1 MYKLKLLA
9 VILSVST
16 LAGAQSVTVG
26 TLTSVQDGTTT
37 TITVPVSV
45 AVPPGTTAPTSVP
58 LASFVVTATNTS
70 GILNAGTA
78 FTTVPMDT
86 VVTDTASAWNWT
98 TNSYVIPTTGTYLI
112 VSHVRLAD
120 GVPPGVSYGQGVN
133 PTNVDNPD
141 FLWTTTNGMRNVIMN
156 TRIVQFTAGTA
167 VRLFTYV
174 DSPSPL
180 SVISASLSIQQLH

>member
-1 MYKLKLLA
+1 MHKLKLLA
-9 VILSVST
+9 VLLSFST

-26 TLTSVQDGTTT
+26 TLTSVHDGTTT

-45 AVPPGTTAPTSVP
+45 AVPPGTTVPTSVP
-58 LASFVVTATNTS
+58 LASFVVNATNTS

-78 FTTVPMDT
+78 FTTVPMDI

-120 GVPPGVSYGQGVN
+120 GVPPGISYGQGVN

-156 TRIVQFTAGTA
+156 TRIAQFTAGTA
-167 VRLFTYV
+167 VRLFTYI
-174 DSPSPL
+174 DSPSPI
-180 SVISASLSIQQLH
+180 SVIGASLSIQQLH